1 MVYSPFYASIPT
13 AMDFAVPAVLIIDL
27 EINPKTDT
35 VFKIGAYRPDLD
47 LGFERSFRHEEGF
60 RKALA
65 EMLPLAEGAE
75 WLMGHNFL
83 EHDLPYLKKAAPDQ
97 AWLSLPVI
105 DTLKLSPLAFPQN
118 PYHRLI
124 KNYKIISSELN
135 SPLADCR
142 ACWQLFQDQCTAFGK
157 IKTERP
163 DEFTLWAALSDMHLP
178 YRFSDGISLTERTEH
193 PDTNRLIRIIWMM
206 MQDNEGKGRLKV
218 CRTRF
223 LELMKTKVRPAGESV
238 SSDAV

>member
-1 MVYSPFYASIPT
+1 
-13 AMDFAVPAVLIIDL
+13 MDFAVPAVLIIDL

-35 VFKIGAYRPDLD
+35 VFKIGACRPDLD

-65 EMLPLAEGAE
+65 EMLPLAKGAE

-142 ACWQLFQDQCTAFGK
+142 ACWQLFQDQCAAFGK

-163 DEFTLWAALSDMHLP
+163 NEFTLWAALSDMLLP
-178 YRFSDGISLTERTEH
+178 YRSSDGISFAERTEH
-193 PDTNRLIRIIWMM
+193 SDTNRLIRIIWMM

>member
-1 MVYSPFYASIPT
+1 
-13 AMDFAVPAVLIIDL
+13 MDFAVPAVLIIDL

-47 LGFERSFRHEEGF
+47 LGFERSFRDKEGF

-83 EHDLPYLKKAAPDQ
+83 EHDLPYLKKAEPDQ

-124 KNYKIISSELN
+124 
-135 SPLADCR
+135 
-142 ACWQLFQDQCTAFGK
+142 
-157 IKTERP
+157 
-163 DEFTLWAALSDMHLP
+163 
-178 YRFSDGISLTERTEH
+178 
-193 PDTNRLIRIIWMM
+193 
-206 MQDNEGKGRLKV
+206 
-218 CRTRF
+218 
-223 LELMKTKVRPAGESV
+223 
-238 SSDAV
+238 

>member
-1 MVYSPFYASIPT
+1 
-13 AMDFAVPAVLIIDL
+13 MDFAVPAVLIIDL

-47 LGFERSFRHEEGF
+47 LGFERSFHHEEGF

-65 EMLPLAEGAE
+65 KMLPLAEGAE

-135 SPLADCR
+135 SPL
-142 ACWQLFQDQCTAFGK
+142 T
-157 IKTERP
+157 
-163 DEFTLWAALSDMHLP
+163 AALVGSFFKTSVPHSAKSKPKDPMNLP
-178 YRFSDGISLTERTEH
+178 YGRHCPICFCRIVLQTASPSPNVPNTRT
-193 PDTNRLIRIIWMM
+193 PTD
-206 MQDNEGKGRLKV
+206 
-218 CRTRF
+218 
-223 LELMKTKVRPAGESV
+223 
-238 SSDAV
+238 